1 LPDVRIL
8 FVTAPAHG
16 HFHPL
21 GPLARALVERGH
33 QVAFATGPDF
43 CKNIERYGFD
53 TLVAGP
59 TEAEMGPMAAHAI
72 AEARKVPPSQFP
84 VVAFPLVFGKGVA
97 PATLPDLLAR
107 IREWKPSLLVHET
120 ASLAAPIAAAVAGIP
135 SVNQSYG
142 TVVPRAVAEAAALAV
157 VPLWKQH
164 ELEPEP
170 FAGLYRGL
178 YLDICPP
185 TLQFDELQHIQ
196 SLQRL
201 RPIPFD
207 EPRDETLPAWMA
219 SQPDRP
225 TVYVTLGTVFGATPV
240 FSTVLTAL
248 REEPIDLVVTVGF
261 KGDPAALGPQPDHVH
276 IERYIPQ
283 TRLLPRCRLVVSHAG
298 SGTLFSALSHG
309 IPTLA
314 LPQGADQFR
323 NAERLAATGA
333 GRVLMPP
340 QVDVDS
346 VRREVRSLLSDDRY
360 TTGAARLREEIRA
373 MPSPSEV
380 AATLEPLGG

>member
-1 LPDVRIL
+1 MRVL

-21 GPLARALVERGH
+21 GPLARAFVERGH
-33 QVAFATGPDF
+33 QVAFASGADF
-43 CKNIERYGFD
+43 CGRIARYGFD

-59 TEAEMGPMAAHAI
+59 SESEMGAMAASAI

-84 VVAFPLVFGKGVA
+84 VVAFPLLFGRGVA
-97 PATLPDLLAR
+97 PATLPDLLTR
-107 IREWKPSLLVHET
+107 IREWKPSLLIHET
-120 ASLAAPIAAAVAGIP
+120 ASLAAPLAAAVAGIP

-142 TVVPRAVAEAAALAV
+142 TVMPRAVAEAAASAV
-157 VPLWKQH
+157 APLWKQH
-164 ELEPEP
+164 ELDPAP
-170 FAGLYRGL
+170 FAGLYRGT

-185 TLQFDELQHIQ
+185 TLQFDELQHIP
-196 SLQRL
+196 SIRRM
-201 RPIPFD
+201 RPVPFD
-207 EPRDETLPAWMA
+207 EPGDETLPSWMA

-225 TVYVTLGTVFGATPV
+225 AVYVTLGTIFGATPV
-240 FSTVLTAL
+240 FSTVLAAL
-248 REEPIDLVVTVGF
+248 REEPIQVVVTVGF
-261 KGDPAALGPQPDHVH
+261 KADPAALGPQPEHVR

-298 SGTLFSALSHG
+298 SGTLLSALSHG

-333 GRVLMPP
+333 GRMLMPP

-346 VRREVRSLLSDDRY
+346 VRREARSLLSDDRY
-360 TTGAARLREEIRA
+360 ANNSARLREEIRA

-380 AATLEPLGG
+380 AAGLE